1 MVRAARPLS
10 SKGVGARRAFRTWIL
25 AAFPG
30 SACEQCKH
38 LEMSVLRP
46 HFHFLLTSVLTVQA
60 VVRQVFAAVGCWL
73 RKRTARCIRCV
84 ASSGFG
90 SGSGLR
96 MKLGCWGSWGR
107 VKSHALSSGRGRS
120 SLRSFGAVLLLGF
133 GVARIT
139 ACGDLSGQDSEV
151 FGTFTPGLC
160 GTGGSSGGIDGKSA
174 RSAVA
179 WNTARALCWPPWV
192 GPSSRDKNA
201 RLEGGR
207 GQLI

>member
-10 SKGVGARRAFRTWIL
+10 SKGVGARRVFRTWII

-30 SACEQCKH
+30 CACEQCKH
-38 LEMSVLRP
+38 LALSVLRP

-60 VVRQVFAAVGCWL
+60 VVRQTFAAVGCWL

-90 SGSGLR
+90 NGSGLR
-96 MKLGCWGSWGR
+96 MKFGCRGSSGR
-107 VKSHALSSGRGRS
+107 VKSHALSSGKGRS

-139 ACGDLSGQDSEV
+139 ECGDLSGQDSEV
-151 FGTFTPGLC
+151 FGTFALR
-160 GTGGSSGGIDGKSA
+160 GSVA
-174 RSAVA
+174 REA
-179 WNTARALCWPPWV
+179 ARAVLMGSPRGRPSPGTRRAPFA
-192 GPSSRDKNA
+192 GPLGMVRRPETKMPA
-201 RLEGGR
+201 LRAGGVS
-207 GQLI
+207 